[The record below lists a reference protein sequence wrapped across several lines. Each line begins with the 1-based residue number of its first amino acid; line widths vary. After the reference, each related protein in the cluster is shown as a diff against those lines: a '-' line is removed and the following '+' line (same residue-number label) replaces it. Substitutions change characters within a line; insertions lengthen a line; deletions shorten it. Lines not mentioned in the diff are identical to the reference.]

1 MADIVRVHLHTGL
14 DRDYAATGFSLSS
27 HGLTITRPRPDGAP
41 GDEIVAVFDHG
52 KFDWAERVAE
62 GAAPIGEL
70 TPFDASQLGRAS
82 RRTAISSCPPGA
94 GPALP
99 WRVPYPLGHR
109 GVAQPVARLLWEQ
122 EVPR

>member
-14 DRDYAATGFSLSS
+14 DRDYAATGFGLSS

-41 GDEIVAVFDHG
+41 GDEVVAVFDHG

-62 GAAPIGEL
+62 GAAPAGEL

-82 RRTAISSCPPGA
+82 RRMIARFSCETFATNALLAANAALARSGPSNPP
-94 GPALP
+94 
-99 WRVPYPLGHR
+99 
-109 GVAQPVARLLWEQ
+109 
-122 EVPR
+122 

>member
-14 DRDYAATGFSLSS
+14 DRDYAATGFGLSS

-62 GAAPIGEL
+62 GAAPAGEL
-70 TPFDASQLGRAS
+70 TPRGRPRPALAGALSSRAS
-82 RRTAISSCPPGA
+82 GRGA
-94 GPALP
+94 AGSALALGARGPQFESGRP
-99 WRVPYPLGHR
+99 DQRVS
-109 GVAQPVARLLWEQ
+109 
-122 EVPR
+122 